1 MGIWHLQCGLNTN
14 MHVERMHRTL
24 KYIYLKGKQAK
35 RLDKTIHA
43 LMKFIR
49 DKLIDRLI
57 VLNKGKLTSKLK
69 EIRARHKTSVSL
81 SNDSIVKDDNG
92 YIVSSSSSFETY
104 LVQEAVE
111 NCDCQLICVDCKNIC
126 IHRYTCT
133 CLDASIKWNMCKHI
147 HLFCQYEFSSI
158 KSDNTNI
165 DAKSDFYQQM
175 LCIDDQDR
183 AEDEASVLV
192 AELSKKN
199 ESASNLFLIQEKEEL
214 KKDFLQILDDVS
226 TAEDRIIVK
235 NALKSLKATLAA
247 KRNLKE
253 NILITQKKSVS
264 YNKNIEPQR
273 RLFST
278 RKRKRKQT
286 NPIKKPDQK
295 ESNEIALSLIMNSK

>member
-1 MGIWHLQCGLNTN
+1 
-14 MHVERMHRTL
+14 
-24 KYIYLKGKQAK
+24 
-35 RLDKTIHA
+35 
-43 LMKFIR
+43 
-49 DKLIDRLI
+49 
-57 VLNKGKLTSKLK
+57 
-69 EIRARHKTSVSL
+69 
-81 SNDSIVKDDNG
+81 
-92 YIVSSSSSFETY
+92 
-104 LVQEAVE
+104 
-111 NCDCQLICVDCKNIC
+111 
-126 IHRYTCT
+126 
-133 CLDASIKWNMCKHI
+133 MCKHI

-165 DAKSDFYQQM
+165 DAKSDFGQQM

-199 ESASNLFLIQEKEEL
+199 ESASNLSLIQEKEEL

-286 NPIKKPDQK
+286 NPIKKTDQK